1 MYTYM
6 PHHNALLY
14 WYGISDGADLRQES
28 QQRVRLHLDAAAGGD
43 ARRLRGKKFIIQ
55 RQLPKENS
63 AARMTTAPASQ
74 GRGNLIEIA
83 VLAWCVVEG
92 TARSVEPLGRSGCQQ
107 QLQRGVGPHDRVLLH
122 RGDCRVRCQ
131 CQL

>member
-1 MYTYM
+1 M

-55 RQLPKENS
+55 RQLPKESS
-63 AARMTTAPASQ
+63 AAPSACQLTTTPASH
-74 GRGNLIEIA
+74 GRGDSIEND
-83 VLAWCVVEG
+83 VLAWRVVAG
-92 TARSVEPLGRSGCQQ
+92 AARSV
-107 QLQRGVGPHDRVLLH
+107 
-122 RGDCRVRCQ
+122 
-131 CQL
+131 